1 MSITGHLALLQSEGK
16 SVEEAK
22 VVAPRQWWCRRLA
35 VEQWNES
42 VQVFAL
48 QRSSERCY
56 VDCRVLPGQTSTWL
70 HGAKSNAKSSNVCF
84 QPQKKNYT
92 LTPCT
97 YKLPKRTAK
106 SYVTYTLPEQNKL

>member
-42 VQVFAL
+42 VQVLTWMPNLGERPNFMLFL
-48 QRSSERCY
+48 QTLSVLDDDTKRRC
-56 VDCRVLPGQTSTWL
+56 VVQRPVQRIVFVQVAGSVV
-70 HGAKSNAKSSNVCF
+70 AKTKIFES
-84 QPQKKNYT
+84 Q
-92 LTPCT
+92 
-97 YKLPKRTAK
+97 
-106 SYVTYTLPEQNKL
+106 E

>member
-42 VQVFAL
+42 VQVL
-48 QRSSERCY
+48 RGCQTWER
-56 VDCRVLPGQTSTWL
+56 DPTSCCSCKPL
-70 HGAKSNAKSSNVCF
+70 GS
-84 QPQKKNYT
+84 
-92 LTPCT
+92 
-97 YKLPKRTAK
+97 
-106 SYVTYTLPEQNKL
+106 